1 MRLTFS
7 SKLGKGMRL
16 HHSIKITWWNA
27 IFIGMFY
34 LCYYSLYFTAILIYY
49 MVKYM
54 FIFYRF
60 MFKQL
65 WRFCK
70 WLYAKAKQG
79 VLYIADKIKKS
90 REK

>member
-7 SKLGKGMRL
+7 TKLGKGVRL
-16 HHSIKITWWNA
+16 RHSIKITWWNA
-27 IFIGMFY
+27 IFIGTFY
-34 LCYYSLYFTAILIYY
+34 LMYYVFYFTAILMFY
-49 MVKYM
+49 MIKYIFVVYR
-54 FIFYRF
+54 FIFV
-60 MFKQL
+60 QL

-70 WLYAKAKQG
+70 WLYDNAKQG